1 MRTPWRPGGDAQV
14 WLRPE
19 SRVEV
24 IAGYEPPFSRGA
36 SGCDGTLTLSVVDG
50 SERRWETER
59 GRALADSNIKSPDL
73 SFVVPAANENR
84 WSDLLATLISTEPD
98 QIARLLQ
105 IECDSV
111 RREVVVPGLAGR
123 RSDRL
128 DLLLQSAG
136 RSTAAIEVKLLSD
149 LARGSWSDI
158 GPPFLPSRPT
168 ACSTSTRC
176 L

>member
-1 MRTPWRPGGDAQV
+1 
-14 WLRPE
+14 
-19 SRVEV
+19 
-24 IAGYEPPFSRGA
+24 
-36 SGCDGTLTLSVVDG
+36 
-50 SERRWETER
+50 
-59 GRALADSNIKSPDL
+59 LADSIIKPPDL

-98 QIARLLQ
+98 RIARLLQ

-149 LARGSWSDI
+149 L
-158 GPPFLPSRPT
+158 GPRQL
-168 ACSTSTRC
+168 
-176 L
+176 